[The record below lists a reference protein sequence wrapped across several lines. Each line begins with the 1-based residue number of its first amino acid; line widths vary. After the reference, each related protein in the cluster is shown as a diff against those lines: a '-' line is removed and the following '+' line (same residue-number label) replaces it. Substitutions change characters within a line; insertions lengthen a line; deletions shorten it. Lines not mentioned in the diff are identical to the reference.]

1 MKGKSVSEALNGLPE
16 EMVAEAMEQ
25 AGQSRRFSWLR
36 LAACLAVIVGL
47 FFGLQW
53 NPDGI
58 VTAPGL
64 LTVTVYAKQSEG
76 YVVTEH
82 RGGIDA
88 AYSYEN
94 ECVINGEEMDPI
106 GISVYLEMFT
116 EEFPVDQI
124 EYKVK
129 ADIGMF
135 MDYSSGEYIKH
146 LGTSFTKPNP
156 SFVSWAPIYVTDD
169 NPYADLIPEYDHVYV
184 EIVVLCEDHIIG
196 YTIMRFDR
204 LYNEFGPRTKYN
216 TCIVESVIFPK
227 VKDAYQ
233 DISFELVDSLLEE
246 KIAFD
251 LRQFDH

>member
-1 MKGKSVSEALNGLPE
+1 
-16 EMVAEAMEQ
+16 MEP
-25 AGQSRRFSWLR
+25 AKHRRNFSWLR
-36 LAACLAVIVGL
+36 LAACIALIVGL
-47 FFGLQW
+47 FFGLRPA
-53 NPDGI
+53 PDGI

-64 LTVTVYAKQSEG
+64 LTLTVYAKQSDG
-76 YVVTEH
+76 FVVTEY

-106 GISVYLEMFT
+106 GISVYLEMYT
-116 EEFPVDQI
+116 EEFPADQI
-124 EYKVK
+124 EYRVK

-169 NPYADLIPEYDHVYV
+169 NPRADLIPEYDHVYV
-184 EIVVLCEDHIIG
+184 EIVILCEEHIIG

-204 LYNEFGPRTKYN
+204 LYNKFGPRTKYN
-216 TCIVESVIFPK
+216 TCIVESVFFPK
-227 VKDAYQ
+227 VYGAYQ
-233 DISFELVDSLLEE
+233 NVTEE
-246 KIAFD
+246 YVKGCIEEVRAND
-251 LRQFDH
+251 TIE